1 MAVSNDSVHFTHW
14 HAHTHTQT
22 HMSPV
27 DFISCKWN
35 NWMVKYGEHWH
46 QLWWKH
52 NRNSVIASLLS
63 SPGIHARSPHAA
75 TRSNQHRQM
84 LRLFYPLQF
93 FIFFKKLQPIS
104 KTWFFNWSNLYSMI
118 KGREPRA
125 GGRGRDYC
133 HSKRPLG
140 TRNHT
145 LWSAKAA
152 AFIWLSLQLWLQAHG
167 KWKQRINCACLGPWH
182 CLLSITHISDW
193 TQNKLCENKH

>member
-1 MAVSNDSVHFTHW
+1 
-14 HAHTHTQT
+14 
-22 HMSPV
+22 MSPV

-35 NWMVKYGEHWH
+35 NWMVKYGEPWH

-63 SPGIHARSPHAA
+63 SPFMHALPMQQPVQISIDRCCDYFIPF
-75 TRSNQHRQM
+75 NF
-84 LRLFYPLQF
+84 LF
-93 FIFFKKLQPIS
+93 FFKKLQPIS
-104 KTWFFNWSNLYSMI
+104 KMWFFNWSNLYSMI

-133 HSKRPLG
+133 HSQRPLG